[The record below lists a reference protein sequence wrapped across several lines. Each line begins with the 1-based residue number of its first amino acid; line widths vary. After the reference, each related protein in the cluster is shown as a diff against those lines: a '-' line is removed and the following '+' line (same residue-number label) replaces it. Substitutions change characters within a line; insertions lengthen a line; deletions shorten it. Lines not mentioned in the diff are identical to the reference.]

1 MDVLMKSQTL
11 VKSTLSLLALTVAIA
26 VSQWSEPST
35 VTASCQQQMVVNEA
49 GIKNLKLQCND
60 TPQQSWLNWVQGQSR
75 STQFHF
81 IDLLELLN
89 RLTRHQDSD

>member
-1 MDVLMKSQTL
+1 MKSQTL

-26 VSQWSEPST
+26 VFQWSDPSA
-35 VTASCQQQMVVNEA
+35 VTASCQQQMIVNEA
-49 GIKNLKLQCND
+49 GIKNLKLTCND
-60 TPQQSWLNWVQGQSR
+60 TPQQSWLSWIQGQSS

-89 RLTRHQDSD
+89 RLTRHPDSD